1 MRSLMRLW
9 MLAAGQSGRSAW
21 IALAMR
27 SISFSF
33 ISPSPIR
40 CGGSRVYCL
49 DDLDLGDLD
58 F

>member
-1 MRSLMRLW
+1 MRLW
-9 MLAAGQSGRSAW
+9 MLAVGQSGRSAW

-40 CGGSRVYCL
+40 CGGSRVYYL